1 MAVGLVGN
9 HIVLL
14 LAADRQIRYLGHVLP
29 GQPVDV
35 LATAA
40 LPRAVWVAEIDI
52 DTRVGCQ
59 LRMHLPALFIGQGLG
74 LGLGLGNAT
83 LLGRKAEAFQRR

>member
-1 MAVGLVGN
+1 M
-9 HIVLL
+9 LL
-14 LAADRQIRYLGHVLP
+14 LAADRQIRYLGQVLP

-52 DTRVGCQ
+52 DTHVGCQ
-59 LRMHLPALFIGQGLG
+59 LRMHLIALFIGNVP
-74 LGLGLGNAT
+74 GLGLGNAT